1 MEGALVVREGREV
14 IASHAN
20 TTSLQSADA
29 YRLVYPYQRLDLNKQ
44 KTMTEIVESILEIK
58 DEIENYSVYDSFD
71 AVLFALRYIQEN
83 HIENCTDKKFVDC
96 FGFCGA
102 AAFYAA
108 AFGFGTVLGI
118 EFTKCG
124 LKKAEQI
131 QAGLYQELQSYC
143 VLSFE
148 FGSFQDLL
156 PYDAHVLFLDC
167 TIMSTDSMLDEGV
180 LLNSLFFPMCRKL
193 QSGTFLVILTSTV
206 TLHTEDC
213 QKYNVPFECVSNK
226 EVTPNNA
233 NHGSDF
239 GDKFPKTV
247 WILKT
252 WRPYK

>member
-1 MEGALVVREGREV
+1 MEDALILREERSLLV
-14 IASHAN
+14 SHAN
-20 TTSLQSADA
+20 TTSMLSADA
-29 YRLVYPYQRLDLNKQ
+29 YRLVYPYQRLDLSKQ

-83 HIENCTDKKFVDC
+83 HIENCADKKFVDC

-102 AAFYAA
+102 SAFYAA

-124 LKKAEQI
+124 LNKAEQI
-131 QAGLYQELQSYC
+131 QAGLFQKLQSYC
-143 VLSFE
+143 ALSFE

-156 PYDAHVLFLDC
+156 PYDGHVLFLDC
-167 TIMSTDSMLDEGV
+167 TIMSIDSMLDEGV
-180 LLNSLFFPMCRKL
+180 LLHSIFFPMCRKL

-213 QKYNVPFECVSNK
+213 KKFDVPFECVSHK
-226 EVTPNNA
+226 GVIPNNA
-233 NHGSDF
+233 NHEADF

-252 WRPYK
+252 WRPFK